1 MDTAI
6 RKVQLTLLK
15 ALAEWKE
22 SPFALGGGTALE
34 LYYLEH
40 RFSRDVDLFT
50 RDFSPAVLEEAVN
63 KFGRVI
69 GIPLVKQRE
78 FLSADRARIAFYT
91 ADVEEASY
99 PLKVDFIE
107 EVLLDRPV
115 VRRYNGVPVYD
126 VNEIYKLKVY
136 AVSGTGEATDIVG
149 RVEATGRMQAR
160 DAFDL
165 YVLSKCVK
173 PLSRFLERLPRLV
186 QRRFVRWAR
195 TYSRMDMKLALLD
208 LEIYLKDFDG
218 KEMIRHID
226 TEVERF
232 IRGLL

>member
-22 SPFALGGGTALE
+22 SPFVLGGGTALE
-34 LYYLEH
+34 LYYLEQ

-63 KFGRVI
+63 KFGRAI
-69 GIPLVKQRE
+69 GTPLVKQRE
-78 FLSADRARIAFYT
+78 FLSPDRARIAFYT

-126 VNEIYKLKVY
+126 VNELYKLKVY
-136 AVSGTGEATDIVG
+136 AVSGTGEVIDLVG

-165 YVLSKCVK
+165 YVLSKRVE
-173 PLSRFLERLPRLV
+173 PLSIFLERLPRLV

-232 IRGLL
+232 IGGLL